1 MAIPHTQ
8 VARIQKYAAQ
18 IKALEDRLMGNG
30 LITMAEQAV
39 IHAELRRVRKEMED
53 LEKRTR

>member
-1 MAIPHTQ
+1 MAIPYSQ

-18 IKALEDRLMGNG
+18 IKALEERLMGNG
-30 LITMAEQAV
+30 IIPLTEQSK
-39 IHAELRRVRKEMED
+39 IHAEIRSLKKEMED